1 MCLFLVQQ
9 ENVRFLSANFW
20 DPIQPMNN
28 IVLFASMSFC
38 STFVRSL
45 SSFAVIFYTLFCCCS
60 PHLVYVMFVSSVLFS
75 KHKCSH
81 PGQPS
86 RFISRHMKLL
96 VTSTIE
102 CRFINIEMIGVI
114 RVIAVS
120 TYDPLSHLLHN
131 NWKMIIQNEWCD
143 MIRKKFNLVSILAK
157 IFHQD
162 FKSNSRN
169 VAKSKS

>member
-45 SSFAVIFYTLFCCCS
+45 SSFAVIFYLLFCCCS

-75 KHKCSH
+75 KHKCSYL
-81 PGQPS
+81 GQPS
-86 RFISRHMKLL
+86 RFISRHMELL

-131 NWKMIIQNEWCD
+131 NWKVIIQNQWCD
-143 MIRKKFNLVSILAK
+143 MIRKKVQFSL
-157 IFHQD
+157 
-162 FKSNSRN
+162 NSCKNISSRF
-169 VAKSKS
+169 